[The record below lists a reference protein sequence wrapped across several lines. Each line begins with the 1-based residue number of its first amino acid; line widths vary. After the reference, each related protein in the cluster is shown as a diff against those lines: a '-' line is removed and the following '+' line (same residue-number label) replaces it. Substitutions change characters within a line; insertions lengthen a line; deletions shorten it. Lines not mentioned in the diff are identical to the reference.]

1 MRRRARHGPSRKTG
15 KGHASKREME
25 LHKNSGVCN
34 ITSEDDRDACRRL
47 SVIAQCYYAICR
59 TSAHRPD
66 TCETSWSPCSLKTD
80 TPKHSPTS
88 CQLLSEPN
96 RALYTACR
104 PRYSV
109 NKCAQHMARRLPDL
123 PTVRRTARRLP
134 DLPTLRRSFR
144 SSRGRKVSAVQT
156 SMLPMHPASAL
167 QETADAFQCGQLH
180 IA

>member
-34 ITSEDDRDACRRL
+34 IKK
-47 SVIAQCYYAICR
+47 
-59 TSAHRPD
+59 PD
-66 TCETSWSPCSLKTD
+66 TCEHFWSPRSLKTD

-88 CQLLSEPN
+88 CQLLPEPN

-109 NKCAQHMARRLPDL
+109 HKCAQHMARRRPDL
-123 PTVRRTARRLP
+123 PTARRMARRLP

>member
-1 MRRRARHGPSRKTG
+1 MVRRRARHGPSRKTG

-34 ITSEDDRDACRRL
+34 IKK
-47 SVIAQCYYAICR
+47 R
-59 TSAHRPD
+59 TRATFSG
-66 TCETSWSPCSLKTD
+66 SWSPRSLKTD

-180 IA
+180 TA